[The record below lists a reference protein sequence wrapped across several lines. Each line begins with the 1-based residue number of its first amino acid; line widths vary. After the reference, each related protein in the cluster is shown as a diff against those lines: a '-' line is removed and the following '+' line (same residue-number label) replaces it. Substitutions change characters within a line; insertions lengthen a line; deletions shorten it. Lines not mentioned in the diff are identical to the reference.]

1 MANGVTSRLNLIP
14 PDKMEELRTLLDT
27 KALTIR
33 QSPVWI
39 QREARV
45 NVNYPTVQRWYTGL
59 LEYKFGNYNERKSSK
74 PYLPK
79 KVSRARSNQQ
89 GRENLAAASQKIK
102 EAAKTVK
109 KVVKSKKTKVVAA
122 EDVKLGQQYQH
133 EVAFQPNEGPQTA
146 FLAAPET
153 DVLYGGAAG
162 GGKSLAMIVDPLRS
176 CDHSKHRAL
185 ILRRSLK
192 ELRQLIDMSRELY
205 PKAYPGTK
213 FKETEKIWNF
223 PSGAKVEFGYL
234 EKDADVY
241 QYQGQDFCVEENT
254 QLSTP
259 MGPIKIKDIIPGVLV
274 DTLEG
279 PRVVSDTFPR
289 YETECVQIEFE
300 DGSSHVQPVTHSFLT
315 SLGWQSYASLLG
327 INSKEFEEKPL
338 ESSQHPYVYC
348 FVERLVLDENQGEYT
363 PTSTKSPV
371 LYKLNKSFEENTSI
385 YERQLLEKLL
395 ETQQTLVSSQ
405 SNLHRTA
412 LNLHDDAMQ
421 DEQIY
426 LKATQDY
433 RDNYFAYSR
442 LYDELLQAYLKIFQ
456 GKFPKIDGVEVPYP
470 SYHNLDVQGNIL
482 EDTHSWLKRCVY
494 HHAYTG
500 QVRLALYQRTFD
512 SCKISYVGKK
522 IVCDITVNQ
531 SNHYIIHDTKTI
543 VKNSWIGFDEISQ
556 LPTEFPWHY
565 LASRL
570 RTSDPS
576 LKVYLRCTTNPG
588 GPGHGWVKRRYL
600 DPASY
605 GTPFV
610 GNDGI
615 SRRFIPATLR
625 DNPYLYN
632 DGRYQKMLESLPEVQ
647 RRQLLEGDWEIAE
660 GIAFPEFQKNL
671 HVIQPFSIPRGWART
686 KACDYGFSAPSC
698 VLWGAVDPQD
708 GTVII
713 YKELYE
719 KGLTAKDLGDRIRD
733 MEMDEVLTVPGV
745 IDHSVFNRT
754 GYAGPTIGEILN
766 KNPYNLKFRPADK
779 NRRAGK
785 IQVHEYFRKHHDS
798 DRPRVQIFSTCTNLI
813 RELSS
818 LILDKNDPEDV
829 DTHMEDH
836 AYDAFRYLLMS
847 RPRTTTSYEMM
858 WSLKREKYTVSDPV
872 FGY

>member
-241 QYQGQDFCVEENT
+241 QYQGQDF
-254 QLSTP
+254 
-259 MGPIKIKDIIPGVLV
+259 
-274 DTLEG
+274 
-279 PRVVSDTFPR
+279 
-289 YETECVQIEFE
+289 
-300 DGSSHVQPVTHSFLT
+300 
-315 SLGWQSYASLLG
+315 
-327 INSKEFEEKPL
+327 
-338 ESSQHPYVYC
+338 
-348 FVERLVLDENQGEYT
+348 
-363 PTSTKSPV
+363 
-371 LYKLNKSFEENTSI
+371 
-385 YERQLLEKLL
+385 
-395 ETQQTLVSSQ
+395 
-405 SNLHRTA
+405 
-412 LNLHDDAMQ
+412 
-421 DEQIY
+421 
-426 LKATQDY
+426 
-433 RDNYFAYSR
+433 
-442 LYDELLQAYLKIFQ
+442 
-456 GKFPKIDGVEVPYP
+456 
-470 SYHNLDVQGNIL
+470 
-482 EDTHSWLKRCVY
+482 
-494 HHAYTG
+494 
-500 QVRLALYQRTFD
+500 
-512 SCKISYVGKK
+512 
-522 IVCDITVNQ
+522 
-531 SNHYIIHDTKTI
+531 
-543 VKNSWIGFDEISQ
+543 SWIGFDEISQ

-733 MEMDEVLTVPGV
+733 MEMEEVLTVPGV

-858 WSLKREKYTVSDPV
+858 WALKREKYTVSDPV

>member
-205 PKAYPGTK
+205 PKAYAGTK

-241 QYQGQDFCVEENT
+241 QYQGQDF
-254 QLSTP
+254 
-259 MGPIKIKDIIPGVLV
+259 
-274 DTLEG
+274 
-279 PRVVSDTFPR
+279 
-289 YETECVQIEFE
+289 
-300 DGSSHVQPVTHSFLT
+300 
-315 SLGWQSYASLLG
+315 
-327 INSKEFEEKPL
+327 
-338 ESSQHPYVYC
+338 
-348 FVERLVLDENQGEYT
+348 
-363 PTSTKSPV
+363 
-371 LYKLNKSFEENTSI
+371 
-385 YERQLLEKLL
+385 
-395 ETQQTLVSSQ
+395 
-405 SNLHRTA
+405 
-412 LNLHDDAMQ
+412 
-421 DEQIY
+421 
-426 LKATQDY
+426 
-433 RDNYFAYSR
+433 
-442 LYDELLQAYLKIFQ
+442 
-456 GKFPKIDGVEVPYP
+456 
-470 SYHNLDVQGNIL
+470 
-482 EDTHSWLKRCVY
+482 
-494 HHAYTG
+494 
-500 QVRLALYQRTFD
+500 
-512 SCKISYVGKK
+512 
-522 IVCDITVNQ
+522 
-531 SNHYIIHDTKTI
+531 
-543 VKNSWIGFDEISQ
+543 SWIGFDEISQ

-733 MEMDEVLTVPGV
+733 MEMEEVLTVPGV

>member
-133 EVAFQPNEGPQTA
+133 EVAFQPNAGPQTA

-176 CDHSKHRAL
+176 CNNSKHRAL

-241 QYQGQDFCVEENT
+241 QYQGQDF
-254 QLSTP
+254 
-259 MGPIKIKDIIPGVLV
+259 
-274 DTLEG
+274 
-279 PRVVSDTFPR
+279 
-289 YETECVQIEFE
+289 
-300 DGSSHVQPVTHSFLT
+300 
-315 SLGWQSYASLLG
+315 
-327 INSKEFEEKPL
+327 
-338 ESSQHPYVYC
+338 
-348 FVERLVLDENQGEYT
+348 
-363 PTSTKSPV
+363 
-371 LYKLNKSFEENTSI
+371 
-385 YERQLLEKLL
+385 
-395 ETQQTLVSSQ
+395 
-405 SNLHRTA
+405 
-412 LNLHDDAMQ
+412 
-421 DEQIY
+421 
-426 LKATQDY
+426 
-433 RDNYFAYSR
+433 
-442 LYDELLQAYLKIFQ
+442 
-456 GKFPKIDGVEVPYP
+456 
-470 SYHNLDVQGNIL
+470 
-482 EDTHSWLKRCVY
+482 
-494 HHAYTG
+494 
-500 QVRLALYQRTFD
+500 
-512 SCKISYVGKK
+512 
-522 IVCDITVNQ
+522 
-531 SNHYIIHDTKTI
+531 
-543 VKNSWIGFDEISQ
+543 SWIGFDEISQ

-671 HVIQPFSIPRGWART
+671 HVIQPFSFPRGWART

-733 MEMDEVLTVPGV
+733 MEMEEVLTVPGV

>member
-205 PKAYPGTK
+205 PKAYLGTK

-241 QYQGQDFCVEENT
+241 QYQGQDF
-254 QLSTP
+254 
-259 MGPIKIKDIIPGVLV
+259 
-274 DTLEG
+274 
-279 PRVVSDTFPR
+279 
-289 YETECVQIEFE
+289 
-300 DGSSHVQPVTHSFLT
+300 
-315 SLGWQSYASLLG
+315 
-327 INSKEFEEKPL
+327 
-338 ESSQHPYVYC
+338 
-348 FVERLVLDENQGEYT
+348 
-363 PTSTKSPV
+363 
-371 LYKLNKSFEENTSI
+371 
-385 YERQLLEKLL
+385 
-395 ETQQTLVSSQ
+395 
-405 SNLHRTA
+405 
-412 LNLHDDAMQ
+412 
-421 DEQIY
+421 
-426 LKATQDY
+426 
-433 RDNYFAYSR
+433 
-442 LYDELLQAYLKIFQ
+442 
-456 GKFPKIDGVEVPYP
+456 
-470 SYHNLDVQGNIL
+470 
-482 EDTHSWLKRCVY
+482 
-494 HHAYTG
+494 
-500 QVRLALYQRTFD
+500 
-512 SCKISYVGKK
+512 
-522 IVCDITVNQ
+522 
-531 SNHYIIHDTKTI
+531 
-543 VKNSWIGFDEISQ
+543 SWIGFDEISQ

>member
-133 EVAFQPNEGPQTA
+133 EVAFQPNDGPQTA

-241 QYQGQDFCVEENT
+241 QYQGQDF
-254 QLSTP
+254 
-259 MGPIKIKDIIPGVLV
+259 
-274 DTLEG
+274 
-279 PRVVSDTFPR
+279 
-289 YETECVQIEFE
+289 
-300 DGSSHVQPVTHSFLT
+300 
-315 SLGWQSYASLLG
+315 
-327 INSKEFEEKPL
+327 
-338 ESSQHPYVYC
+338 
-348 FVERLVLDENQGEYT
+348 
-363 PTSTKSPV
+363 
-371 LYKLNKSFEENTSI
+371 
-385 YERQLLEKLL
+385 
-395 ETQQTLVSSQ
+395 
-405 SNLHRTA
+405 
-412 LNLHDDAMQ
+412 
-421 DEQIY
+421 
-426 LKATQDY
+426 
-433 RDNYFAYSR
+433 
-442 LYDELLQAYLKIFQ
+442 
-456 GKFPKIDGVEVPYP
+456 
-470 SYHNLDVQGNIL
+470 
-482 EDTHSWLKRCVY
+482 
-494 HHAYTG
+494 
-500 QVRLALYQRTFD
+500 
-512 SCKISYVGKK
+512 
-522 IVCDITVNQ
+522 
-531 SNHYIIHDTKTI
+531 
-543 VKNSWIGFDEISQ
+543 SWIGFDEISQ

-733 MEMDEVLTVPGV
+733 MEMEEVLTVPGV

-858 WSLKREKYTVSDPV
+858 WALKREKYTVSDPV

>member
-176 CDHSKHRAL
+176 CDNSKHRAL

-241 QYQGQDFCVEENT
+241 QYQGQDF
-254 QLSTP
+254 
-259 MGPIKIKDIIPGVLV
+259 
-274 DTLEG
+274 
-279 PRVVSDTFPR
+279 
-289 YETECVQIEFE
+289 
-300 DGSSHVQPVTHSFLT
+300 
-315 SLGWQSYASLLG
+315 
-327 INSKEFEEKPL
+327 
-338 ESSQHPYVYC
+338 
-348 FVERLVLDENQGEYT
+348 
-363 PTSTKSPV
+363 
-371 LYKLNKSFEENTSI
+371 
-385 YERQLLEKLL
+385 
-395 ETQQTLVSSQ
+395 
-405 SNLHRTA
+405 
-412 LNLHDDAMQ
+412 
-421 DEQIY
+421 
-426 LKATQDY
+426 
-433 RDNYFAYSR
+433 
-442 LYDELLQAYLKIFQ
+442 
-456 GKFPKIDGVEVPYP
+456 
-470 SYHNLDVQGNIL
+470 
-482 EDTHSWLKRCVY
+482 
-494 HHAYTG
+494 
-500 QVRLALYQRTFD
+500 
-512 SCKISYVGKK
+512 
-522 IVCDITVNQ
+522 
-531 SNHYIIHDTKTI
+531 
-543 VKNSWIGFDEISQ
+543 SWIGFDEISQ

-733 MEMDEVLTVPGV
+733 MEMEEVLTVPGV

-858 WSLKREKYTVSDPV
+858 WALKREKYTVSDPV

>member
-241 QYQGQDFCVEENT
+241 QYQGQDF
-254 QLSTP
+254 
-259 MGPIKIKDIIPGVLV
+259 
-274 DTLEG
+274 
-279 PRVVSDTFPR
+279 
-289 YETECVQIEFE
+289 
-300 DGSSHVQPVTHSFLT
+300 
-315 SLGWQSYASLLG
+315 
-327 INSKEFEEKPL
+327 
-338 ESSQHPYVYC
+338 
-348 FVERLVLDENQGEYT
+348 
-363 PTSTKSPV
+363 
-371 LYKLNKSFEENTSI
+371 
-385 YERQLLEKLL
+385 
-395 ETQQTLVSSQ
+395 
-405 SNLHRTA
+405 
-412 LNLHDDAMQ
+412 
-421 DEQIY
+421 
-426 LKATQDY
+426 
-433 RDNYFAYSR
+433 
-442 LYDELLQAYLKIFQ
+442 
-456 GKFPKIDGVEVPYP
+456 
-470 SYHNLDVQGNIL
+470 
-482 EDTHSWLKRCVY
+482 
-494 HHAYTG
+494 
-500 QVRLALYQRTFD
+500 
-512 SCKISYVGKK
+512 
-522 IVCDITVNQ
+522 
-531 SNHYIIHDTKTI
+531 
-543 VKNSWIGFDEISQ
+543 SWIGFDEISQ

-588 GPGHGWVKRRYL
+588 GPGHGWVNRRYL

-733 MEMDEVLTVPGV
+733 MEMEEVLTVPGV

>member
-176 CDHSKHRAL
+176 CNNSKHRAL

-241 QYQGQDFCVEENT
+241 QYQGQDF
-254 QLSTP
+254 
-259 MGPIKIKDIIPGVLV
+259 
-274 DTLEG
+274 
-279 PRVVSDTFPR
+279 
-289 YETECVQIEFE
+289 
-300 DGSSHVQPVTHSFLT
+300 
-315 SLGWQSYASLLG
+315 
-327 INSKEFEEKPL
+327 
-338 ESSQHPYVYC
+338 
-348 FVERLVLDENQGEYT
+348 
-363 PTSTKSPV
+363 
-371 LYKLNKSFEENTSI
+371 
-385 YERQLLEKLL
+385 
-395 ETQQTLVSSQ
+395 
-405 SNLHRTA
+405 
-412 LNLHDDAMQ
+412 
-421 DEQIY
+421 
-426 LKATQDY
+426 
-433 RDNYFAYSR
+433 
-442 LYDELLQAYLKIFQ
+442 
-456 GKFPKIDGVEVPYP
+456 
-470 SYHNLDVQGNIL
+470 
-482 EDTHSWLKRCVY
+482 
-494 HHAYTG
+494 
-500 QVRLALYQRTFD
+500 
-512 SCKISYVGKK
+512 
-522 IVCDITVNQ
+522 
-531 SNHYIIHDTKTI
+531 
-543 VKNSWIGFDEISQ
+543 SWIGFDEISQ

-733 MEMDEVLTVPGV
+733 MEMEEVLTVPGV

-858 WSLKREKYTVSDPV
+858 WALKREKYTVSDPV